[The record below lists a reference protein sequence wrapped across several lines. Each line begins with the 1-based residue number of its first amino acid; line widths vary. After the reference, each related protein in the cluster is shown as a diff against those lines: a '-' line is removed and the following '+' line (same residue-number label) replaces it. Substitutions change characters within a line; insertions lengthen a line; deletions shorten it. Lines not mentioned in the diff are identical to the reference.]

1 MAFLRS
7 TPATEVES
15 EVHGKQVY
23 LRHPVMSD
31 YTAWAQLRALSRHHL
46 TYWEPQW
53 ARDELAR
60 SSFRRRLRQYQ
71 REQKEDVGYAFL
83 IFRHTSAE
91 LVGGLSLSNVRR
103 GVAQTASVG
112 YWVGAPHAGNGYMTD
127 AVKAIMPYVFVT
139 LGLHRLEAACLPHNA
154 PSSRVLEKCGFKRE
168 GMARRYLKINGIWQ
182 NHDLFALLQD
192 DARA

>member
-1 MAFLRS
+1 
-7 TPATEVES
+7 
-15 EVHGKQVY
+15 
-23 LRHPVMSD
+23 MSD
-31 YTAWAQLRALSRHHL
+31 YAAWAQLRALSRQHL

-83 IFRHTSAE
+83 IFRHASAE
-91 LVGGLSLSNVRR
+91 LIGGLSLSNVRR

-127 AVKAIMPYVFVT
+127 AVKAIMPY
-139 LGLHRLEAACLPHNA
+139 RLRHARAAPA
-154 PSSRVLEKCGFKRE
+154 GG
-168 GMARRYLKINGIWQ
+168 GMPAAQCAFHARAGEVRLQARRHGAPLS
-182 NHDLFALLQD
+182 QD
-192 DARA
+192 QRRLAGP